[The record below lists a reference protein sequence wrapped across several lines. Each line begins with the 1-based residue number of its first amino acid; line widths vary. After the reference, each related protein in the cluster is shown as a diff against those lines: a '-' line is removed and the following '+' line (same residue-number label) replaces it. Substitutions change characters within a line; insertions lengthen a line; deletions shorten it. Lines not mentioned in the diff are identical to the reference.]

1 MNMRNIKK
9 LMVFLVFI
17 LACIFS
23 TVSFSSYIQASGL
36 DIYFPEAITLEN
48 TAITLDFD
56 IVNTTNFTQEYE
68 FNAYTSPF
76 LSEINPSS
84 VILQPNA
91 SQTIKFTINPIIN
104 SLKNVYFSSFEIS
117 TENSKKIYS
126 FRIVQNDNRVC
137 NINLDYNISYDS
149 NSDLYNLDIIL
160 DNNYPQTSQIK
171 LKSLT
176 DSTNFKEN
184 TYDVDNSLVLN
195 YKIDSDKEKTDLIY
209 VCNNKE
215 YLEQIKLIEKNKPK
229 ESLEVVKY
237 LSGYFSFSKIKNF
250 FNSLGFKIFLIIIL
264 IFLVISFTAKY
275 VRYIYFKKHKGD
287 L

>member
-9 LMVFLVFI
+9 LMVFLIFI
-17 LACIFS
+17 LACTFS
-23 TVSFSSYIQASGL
+23 TVSLSSYIQASGL
-36 DIYFPEAITLEN
+36 DIYFPEAITLDN
-48 TAITLDFD
+48 TAISLDFD

-84 VILQPNA
+84 VVLQPNA
-91 SQTIKFTINPIIN
+91 SQTIKFTINPIYN
-104 SLKNVYFSSFEIS
+104 SLKSIYFSSFEIS
-117 TENSKKIYS
+117 TDSSKKIYS

-137 NINLDYNISYDS
+137 NIDLDYNLSYDS

-160 DNNYPQTSQIK
+160 DNNYPQTSQIR
-171 LKSLT
+171 LKSLK
-176 DSTNFKEN
+176 DSTNFQEN

-195 YKIDSDKEKTDLIY
+195 YKIKSDKEKTDLIY

-215 YLEQIKLIEKNKPK
+215 YLEEINLIKKEKPK

-237 LSGYFSFSKIKNF
+237 LSGYFSFSKFKNIF
-250 FNSLGFKIFLIIIL
+250 SSLGFKIFLIIIL